1 MTRQPETDNMSF
13 LTLTTG
19 KETPFLQQLKL
30 KFREFWEYFQ
40 LFLKSG
46 IGPKQVPNIA
56 IFTGSIL
63 VSNLGRSKK
72 SFKQVLGQTQIRSVL
87 GQKTLTLQFEKTPST
102 DNLNLITNFLIVLIA
117 GKHNCSG
124 TCAENFVYYG
134 QQSSH
139 ELKFVHHQLLTLAYV
154 NSIILLT
161 II

>member
-1 MTRQPETDNMSF
+1 MTRKPETDNMSF

-30 KFREFWEYFQ
+30 KFRGFWEYFQ
-40 LFLKSG
+40 LFLISG

-63 VSNLGRSKK
+63 VSNLGMSNK

-87 GQKTLTLQFEKTPST
+87 GQKILTLQFEKTPST
-102 DNLNLITNFLIVLIA
+102 DSLNLITNFLIVLIA

-124 TCAENFVYYG
+124 TCAENFVYYD
-134 QQSSH
+134 QQRSQ
-139 ELKFVHHQLLTLAYV
+139 E
-154 NSIILLT
+154 
-161 II
+161 